1 MKQLNDAVAALSPL
15 LKGDACPR
23 IGLILGSGLGVFAD
37 KLSLSRSIPY
47 SEIPGFPQSTV
58 EGHAG
63 RLVYGHVDD
72 IAVIALQGRFHTYEG
87 YEASEVAFPARVLVH
102 AGVSQLIVTNAAGG
116 LGAGFEAG
124 DLMLITDHLNFSGKN
139 PCLHGVD

>member
-1 MKQLNDAVAALSPL
+1 MLKQLNDAVAALSPL

-72 IAVIALQGRFHTYEG
+72 IAVIALQGRFSS
-87 YEASEVAFPARVLVH
+87 SETGR
-102 AGVSQLIVTNAAGG
+102 SSK
-116 LGAGFEAG
+116 
-124 DLMLITDHLNFSGKN
+124 SGKPLN
-139 PCLHGVD
+139 YN